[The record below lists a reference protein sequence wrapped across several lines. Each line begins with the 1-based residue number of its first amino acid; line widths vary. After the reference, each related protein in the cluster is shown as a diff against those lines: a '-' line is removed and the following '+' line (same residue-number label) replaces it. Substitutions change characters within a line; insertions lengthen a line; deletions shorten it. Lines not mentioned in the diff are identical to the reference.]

1 MFVDVKLKPAPS
13 RVHCHIYATRIGWG
27 SSCSRGCLSQPLVK
41 GKIAKYQ
48 GVLVTLVLVTLGL
61 SILAKNYVLKCGA
74 RCASRTS
81 PGFPAPRAGYNN
93 SVEIGGETMG
103 TITTKRIYDEPGDA
117 DGERILVDRLW
128 PRGISK
134 DRARL
139 TAWDKDVAPST
150 ELRKWFGHDPDRFAE
165 FSARYRDELSSSSAA
180 EELASRC
187 RDQLVQGRNVTLL
200 YAAKDTSCNHAVVL
214 GDWLAEKTKTA

>member
-1 MFVDVKLKPAPS
+1 MLE
-13 RVHCHIYATRIGWG
+13 RVSKSAARQGEDREVPRCARYLGTRDSWPVHPREELRAQV
-27 SSCSRGCLSQPLVK
+27 RG
-41 GKIAKYQ
+41 A
-48 GVLVTLVLVTLGL
+48 
-61 SILAKNYVLKCGA
+61 
-74 RCASRTS
+74 CASRTS
-81 PGFPAPRAGYNN
+81 PGFPAPRAGYNH

-200 YAAKDTSCNHAVVL
+200 YAAKDASCNHAVVL